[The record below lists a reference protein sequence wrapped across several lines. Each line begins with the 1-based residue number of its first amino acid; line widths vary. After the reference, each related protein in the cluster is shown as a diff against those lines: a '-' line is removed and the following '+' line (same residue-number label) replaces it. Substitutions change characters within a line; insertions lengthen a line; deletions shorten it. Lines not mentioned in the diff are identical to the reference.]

1 MELLETILSNQNMNE
16 AYLRVYKN
24 KGASGVDGVTVD
36 ELKQYLKENKDELR
50 QRIRTR
56 KYQPQAALRVE
67 IPKENGKMRKLGIPT
82 VVDRV
87 VQQAIHQI
95 LSPIFEKQFSEFSYG
110 FRPKRSCEMAIV
122 KSLEFLNAGYE
133 WIVDIDLE
141 RFFDTVHHDK
151 LMRIISNTI
160 SDGDVISL
168 IRKYLVS
175 GVMVNGK
182 YEETSVGTPQGGN
195 LSPLLSNIMLNELD
209 KELESRELQFVR
221 YADDALIFVKSEKAA
236 SRVMKSIVR
245 FIEKNLGLIVNTEK
259 SKISRPE
266 DLKFLGFGY
275 YYNSKDERYQTKPH
289 PISVQKLQRKL
300 RQLTKRNWSVPLD
313 YRILKLKQVIFGWV
327 NYFRI
332 TNMKGVMKQV
342 DKKLRSR
349 IRVIIWKQWKIPK
362 KQIKSLV
369 QLGIPGG
376 RSEGINLLS
385 KGLPIYRIIESRSKG
400 YVKSKTKEEGRSFF
414 SRTLSK
420 SSHCNIN

>member
-1 MELLETILSNQNMNE
+1 MELLEAILSNKNMNE

-24 KGASGVDGVTVD
+24 KGVSGVDGVTVE
-36 ELKQYLKENKDELR
+36 ELKQYLKEHKDELR

-122 KSLEFLNAGYE
+122 KSLEFLNNGYD

-151 LMRIISNTI
+151 LMRIISNSI
-160 SDGDVISL
+160 HDGDVISL

-182 YEETSVGTPQGGN
+182 YEETPVGTPQGGN

-209 KELESRELQFVR
+209 KELEGRGLQFVR
-221 YADDALIFVKSEKAA
+221 YADDALIFVRSEKAA
-236 SRVMKSIVR
+236 GRVMKSIVR
-245 FIEKNLGLIVNTEK
+245 FIEKKLGLIVNTEK
-259 SKISRPE
+259 SKISRPK

-275 YYNSKDERYQTKPH
+275 YYTLKDKRYQTKPH
-289 PISVQKLQRKL
+289 PISVQKFQRKL
-300 RQLTKRNWSVPLD
+300 HQLTKRSWSVPLD

-327 NYFRI
+327 NYFRS
-332 TNMKGVMKQV
+332 TNMKGVLERV
-342 DKKLRSR
+342 DQKLRAR
-349 IRVIIWKQWKIPK
+349 IRVIIWKQWKVPK

-369 QLGIPGG
+369 QLGIPEEEAKGLTYCRKG
-376 RSEGINLLS
+376 FRYIGLS
-385 KGLPIYRIIESRSKG
+385 KVVQRAISNQRLKKRGFP
-400 YVKSKTKEEGRSFF
+400 
-414 SRTLSK
+414 
-420 SSHCNIN
+420 SSLERYLQVHTVI